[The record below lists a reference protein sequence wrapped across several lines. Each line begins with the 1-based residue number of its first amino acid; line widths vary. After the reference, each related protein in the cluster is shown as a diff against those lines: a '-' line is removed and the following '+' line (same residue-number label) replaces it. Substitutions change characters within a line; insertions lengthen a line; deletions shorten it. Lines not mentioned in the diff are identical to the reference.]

1 MDDYKSRVRTIINKF
16 KDLTSFSVATLVANA
31 IGGLFWLYMATLLGT
46 EGYGEISYLISIG
59 IISSTISVAGM
70 SNMII
75 VYSAKNVKI
84 QSTVFLIGLISS
96 GITATIIFFF
106 FINDI
111 TLSFYII
118 GFVIFTLVTA
128 ELIGIKSFTK
138 YAKIIIIQ
146 KIILVTLAITFYHF
160 IGLEGILL
168 GFGLSF
174 LVFSFL
180 IVQSFKKM
188 KIDFSIF
195 KARYKFAVNSFLF
208 DVSNAFNGSLDKIIV
223 APILGFSLLGNY
235 QLGVQFISL
244 IFLIPG
250 MLSSYILTHDSSGN
264 STKSVKKIIVVI
276 SIIFASI
283 SIILSPIFVPMFFP
297 KFVEAVEAIQIMSIS
312 IVPAAV
318 VSTYVSKY
326 MGMTKNKIVSI
337 GSGIFLATQIISII
351 ILGNMYGLNGVA
363 ASAALSPFIHMIYF
377 IIVDNFHNKS
387 QSKTNIK

>member
-208 DVSNAFNGSLDKIIV
+208 DVSNAFNGSLDK
-223 APILGFSLLGNY
+223 
-235 QLGVQFISL
+235 
-244 IFLIPG
+244 
-250 MLSSYILTHDSSGN
+250 
-264 STKSVKKIIVVI
+264 
-276 SIIFASI
+276 
-283 SIILSPIFVPMFFP
+283 SIIL
-297 KFVEAVEAIQIMSIS
+297 
-312 IVPAAV
+312 
-318 VSTYVSKY
+318 
-326 MGMTKNKIVSI
+326 
-337 GSGIFLATQIISII
+337 
-351 ILGNMYGLNGVA
+351 
-363 ASAALSPFIHMIYF
+363 
-377 IIVDNFHNKS
+377 
-387 QSKTNIK
+387 